1 MMQEW
6 DIRPLAKLCTGCG
19 KAFEDRQEYYT
30 RLSDK
35 EGNYLRSDFCSI
47 CWANEEKVDPGYS
60 NWNGV
65 FRIPPA
71 EPDRK
76 VRKEA
81 AETILRELMER
92 AEPASAEVI
101 YILAIMLERQRVLAE
116 QKVEDRPDGTRLVIF
131 AHRKTGEVFL
141 VPDPGIGVERL
152 EIVQQQVMHLLAPDA
167 PPRPGTAPANPP
179 DTPPPAPVAG
189 PAASAPVESAAPA
202 VEPPASEPPAAEAP
216 AVEAPA
222 AEAPSAPSEAPAASP
237 DDTAPGAVPPPAE
250 EPPATGKRARRPR
263 KPKISP
269 PEGADGTGS

>member
-6 DIRPLAKLCTGCG
+6 DIKPLAKACTGCG
-19 KAFEDRQEYYT
+19 KAFEDRQEYNT

-35 EGNYLRSDFCSI
+35 EGSYLRSDFCST
-47 CWANEEKVDPGYS
+47 CWPEEEKTDPGYS

-81 AETILRELMER
+81 AETILRELMEK

-101 YILAIMLERQRVLAE
+101 YILAIMLERQRMLVE

-152 EIVQQQVMHLLAPDA
+152 EVVQREVMHLLAPDA
-167 PPRPGTAPANPP
+167 PPRPGTAPAA
-179 DTPPPAPVAG
+179 DTPDAPTAPAP
-189 PAASAPVESAAPA
+189 APA
-202 VEPPASEPPAAEAP
+202 PDPAPT
-216 AVEAPA
+216 APA
-222 AEAPSAPSEAPAASP
+222 APEAS
-237 DDTAPGAVPPPAE
+237 
-250 EPPATGKRARRPR
+250 
-263 KPKISP
+263 
-269 PEGADGTGS
+269 DGTGS